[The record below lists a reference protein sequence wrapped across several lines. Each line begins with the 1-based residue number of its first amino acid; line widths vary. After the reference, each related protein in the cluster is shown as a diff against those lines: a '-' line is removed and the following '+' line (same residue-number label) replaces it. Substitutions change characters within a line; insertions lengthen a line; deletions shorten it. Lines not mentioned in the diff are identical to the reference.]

1 MADDFLG
8 SIAQEDVQFV
18 TEVVQTVN
26 PGDNFKHLVVYTDDS
41 QIASGAVMANV
52 KNPEGTV
59 VATYAEVTAESYK
72 NIAVRLGFEDKNGSL
87 YGEIPFLLSGCCG
100 CNHNKMS

>member
-18 TEVVQTVN
+18 TEIVKTVN

-41 QIASGAVMANV
+41 QRPYRS
-52 KNPEGTV
+52 
-59 VATYAEVTAESYK
+59 
-72 NIAVRLGFEDKNGSL
+72 
-87 YGEIPFLLSGCCG
+87 CCS
-100 CNHNKMS
+100 CIRRSNCR